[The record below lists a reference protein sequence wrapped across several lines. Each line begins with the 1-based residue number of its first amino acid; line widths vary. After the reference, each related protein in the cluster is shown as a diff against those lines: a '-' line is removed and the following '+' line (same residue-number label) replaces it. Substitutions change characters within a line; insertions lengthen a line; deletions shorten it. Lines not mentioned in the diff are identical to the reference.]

1 MKSIEAAIVDSAI
14 SNRAL
19 QVDAAVTQ
27 LRLVGIE
34 FDTKTLRVI
43 AEAEG
48 AVKVGSAAC
57 RGNRGTCPGRSAV

>member
-1 MKSIEAAIVDSAI
+1 V
-14 SNRAL
+14 

-48 AVKVGSAAC
+48 AVKVAISSL
-57 RGNRGTCPGRSAV
+57 PGK